1 MREEAVPLRLVLL
14 VTAFEG
20 AENFGAAVSKGAE
33 VVLEVVRSRRAAL
46 ALLRRGQY
54 AAIVV
59 DAALSKTEVTQ
70 TEALWQ
76 NSSGAVPLD
85 VDLRVLRAE
94 GLTRLLRNVL
104 EGREQMEAKMRENIR
119 LTMSEELRST
129 VTGLLLQSDLA
140 LRDKALTPAVEHR
153 VRELRALADG
163 LRLRYRQAI

>member
-76 NSSGAVPLD
+76 NSRRRHSG
-85 VDLRVLRAE
+85 R
-94 GLTRLLRNVL
+94 
-104 EGREQMEAKMRENIR
+104 
-119 LTMSEELRST
+119 T
-129 VTGLLLQSDLA
+129 V
-140 LRDKALTPAVEHR
+140 V
-153 VRELRALADG
+153 VRFRWTSICACFV
-163 LRLRYRQAI
+163 RKV